1 MSPTCVDTYPA
12 SVAYGAQVVGDDHAL
27 SRQLARILGLP
38 RELCPGIEEVAAELL
53 DLASRC
59 RPVDDDVI
67 RALDDDGADC
77 QLS

>member
-1 MSPTCVDTYPA
+1 
-12 SVAYGAQVVGDDHAL
+12 VAYGAQVVGDDHAL

-38 RELCPGIEEVAAELL
+38 REPCPGIEEVAVELL
-53 DLASRC
+53 DLASRGRADRC

-67 RALDDDGADC
+67 RALGDDGADC